1 MCFYTL
7 FQIKKARL
15 IKMYLDINTISRIIK
30 NMKVGIS
37 TNREQITN
45 FIDNIKKSQEN
56 LKSQL
61 GIITVDITRIIK
73 EVDELEKQDKE
84 KNKMLTEVFENL
96 DKYNKNEIKSIYEI
110 STGIKIKYNIKK
122 NEERLLRDRRGNLE
136 VELKKTI
143 MNIEDC
149 EMIIEKNNQIKLA
162 FDYLKEDIFLGL
174 GGLDNNSKMAIGIKV
189 LEAQES
195 ERKRI
200 ARNII
205 NGPVQNCNNALKKV
219 DSLRGVIKNDLEEGL
234 KELDSIKKSIELE
247 LKEVKNIYLDLRPFY
262 LDNIGLN
269 ETIQETV
276 KIILKGSNINIKMNL
291 KPIKTEV
298 EPIMQ
303 VAVYRIFQEILNNII
318 KHSKAKNANIK
329 LDFEAKYIILV
340 IYDDGIGFEVKET
353 LKIVKAKEETYGLK
367 GILDRVEQLQG
378 DINILSSAGTGT
390 TYTIKLPISRDIIN
404 DN

>member
-1 MCFYTL
+1 
-7 FQIKKARL
+7 
-15 IKMYLDINTISRIIK
+15 MYLDINTISRIIK
-30 NMKVGIS
+30 NMKVDIS

-390 TYTIKLPISRDIIN
+390 TYTIKLPISRHIIN

>member
-1 MCFYTL
+1 
-7 FQIKKARL
+7 
-15 IKMYLDINTISRIIK
+15 MYLDINTISRIIK